1 MQKTGH
7 LLYVA
12 SDWVLGLSFVLVMA
26 WLQWAIVLRP
36 LINFALNAIGDT
48 QC

>member
-1 MQKTGH
+1 MKISH

-12 SDWVLGLSFVLVMA
+12 SDWVLGLSYILIVA

-36 LINFALNAIGDT
+36 IITLALNGNGDV
-48 QC
+48 